1 MEPRNKLKLFL
12 KNKIDELSKEIR
24 HLKRKNLAIQL
35 MHGSLLV
42 VSIAS
47 ATIVTILAPL
57 WLAQIIIGCVSSVS
71 AISTTFSMKF
81 NLKRKKEKLSGAIR
95 QLNVLKDKIDYVV
108 VCNGSMTEDECNKI
122 LKEFR
127 EK

>member
-1 MEPRNKLKLFL
+1 MEPRDKLKLFL
-12 KNKIDELSKEIR
+12 KNKIDELSKEIK

-47 ATIVTILAPL
+47 ATIVTILAPIG
-57 WLAQIIIGCVSSVS
+57 LASIIIGCVSSVS

-95 QLNVLKDKIDYVV
+95 QLNILKDKIDYVV

>member
-1 MEPRNKLKLFL
+1 MEPRDKLKLFL
-12 KNKIDELSKEIR
+12 KNKIDELSKEIK

-57 WLAQIIIGCVSSVS
+57 GLAPIIIGCVSSVS

-95 QLNVLKDKIDYVV
+95 QLNILKDKIDYVV

>member
-1 MEPRNKLKLFL
+1 MY
-12 KNKIDELSKEIR
+12 
-24 HLKRKNLAIQL
+24 
-35 MHGSLLV
+35 GGLLV
-42 VSIAS
+42 ISIAS
-47 ATIVTILAPL
+47 ATIITIIAPL
-57 WLAQIIIGCVSSVS
+57 GVAAFVIASVSSVS

-95 QLNVLKDKIDYVV
+95 QLNILKDIIGYV
-108 VCNGSMTEDECNKI
+108 VCNGSMTEDECNRI